1 VYVLVFV
8 NYWIEKCTVKHWNW
22 NLSLHALNAYV
33 GLEMQLHLFFS
44 SALGGYEELCTSFP
58 NLVCSLFY
66 ICSQHFIIAA
76 AFNINISM
84 WLVWTNCLSQWPRGL
99 RRGSAAARLLGMW
112 VRIPPRAW
120 MFVSCECCV
129 LSGRG
134 LCVGLTTRPEESC
147 RLWCVVV
154 CDLETS
160 WMRRPWLTG
169 GCCAKKK
176 SLNKFLKFVG
186 T

>member
-1 VYVLVFV
+1 MYVLVFV

-99 RRGSAAARLLGMW
+99 RRGSAAARLLGLL
-112 VRIPPRAW
+112 VRIPLGHGCLFLVIF
-120 MFVSCECCV
+120 MCCKVDVSA
-129 LSGRG
+129 SGWPLVQRSPADCG
-134 LCVGLTTRPEESC
+134 ASLCVI
-147 RLWCVVV
+147 
-154 CDLETS
+154 
-160 WMRRPWLTG
+160 
-169 GCCAKKK
+169 
-176 SLNKFLKFVG
+176 
-186 T
+186 